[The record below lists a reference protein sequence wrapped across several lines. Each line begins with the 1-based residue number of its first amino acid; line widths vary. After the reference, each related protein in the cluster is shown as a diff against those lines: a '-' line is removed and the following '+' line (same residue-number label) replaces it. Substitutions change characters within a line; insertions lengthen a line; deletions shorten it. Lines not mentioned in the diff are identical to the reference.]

1 MGFPCPG
8 EMPIWGAETGKIG
21 TKGMIFWILA
31 GVTVVASGFVI
42 LRAARLAPEGPQT
55 GNPDL
60 EVYRGQLAEV
70 ERDAAR
76 GIIGTSEAEG
86 LRTEIKR
93 RILNLDR
100 AATKPVASVPSSSGL
115 IVPGAL
121 VLAMFAGAFAIYGWL
136 GAPDYGD
143 LPHAARVAKAERL
156 KAERPTQAGAEAEAA
171 KARPAPSVPA
181 ADYAKLMDELRAAV
195 AARPADVTGL
205 RLLADNERK
214 LGNLEASARAM
225 EGLIAALGDKAT
237 APDHAALADS
247 LITAA
252 GGIVTAEAEAAIAD
266 SLAKDRTNGTARF
279 YAGLLEAQTGRPDR
293 AFLLWNDLRKDGPPD
308 EPWAP
313 YIDSQMEMLAA
324 AAGADYTPPEGT
336 LGPGAAEVAAAAQ
349 MSPEDRTEMI
359 KGMVAGLE
367 ERLFTSGGNPAE
379 WAQLMTALG
388 VLGDRE
394 RAMTAWARA
403 QVALADDAAGLD
415 QVRDVARQAGVS
427 P

>member
-1 MGFPCPG
+1 M
-8 EMPIWGAETGKIG
+8 T
-21 TKGMIFWILA
+21 FWILA
-31 GVTVVASGFVI
+31 GAVVVASALMI
-42 LRAARLAPEGPQT
+42 LRAARLAPQGPQT

-60 EVYRGQLAEV
+60 EVYRAQLAEV

-76 GIIGTSEAEG
+76 GIIGASEAEG

-100 AATKPVASVPSSSGL
+100 ATTQSFASVQSPSGL
-115 IVPGAL
+115 MLPGAL
-121 VLAMFAGAFAIYGWL
+121 VLAMFAGAFALYGWL

-143 LPHAARVAKAERL
+143 LPHAARVAKAELL
-156 KAERPTQAGAEAEAA
+156 KAERPSQAEAEAEAA
-171 KARPAPSVPA
+171 KARPAPPA
-181 ADYAKLMDELRAAV
+181 PATDYAKLMDELRAAI

-225 EGLIAALGDKAT
+225 ESLIAAVGDKAT
-237 APDHAALADS
+237 ATDHAALADS

-252 GGIVTAEAEAAIAD
+252 GGIVTAEAEAAIIH
-266 SLAKDRTNGTARF
+266 SLTADRTNGTARF

-293 AFLLWNDLRKDGPPD
+293 AFRLWRDLRKDGPPD
-308 EPWAP
+308 APWAP

-324 AAGADYTPPEGT
+324 AAGADYTAPEQT
-336 LGPGAAEVAAAAQ
+336 QGPEAGDVAAAAQ
-349 MSPEDRTEMI
+349 MSPEDRAAMI
-359 KGMVAGLE
+359 RGMVSGLE
-367 ERLFTSGGNPAE
+367 DRLFTSGGSAAE
-379 WAQLMTALG
+379 WVQLMTALG

-394 RAMTAWARA
+394 RAKTAWAKA
-403 QVALADDAAGLD
+403 QTALAGDAAGLD
-415 QVRDVARQAGVS
+415 QVREAARQVGVS